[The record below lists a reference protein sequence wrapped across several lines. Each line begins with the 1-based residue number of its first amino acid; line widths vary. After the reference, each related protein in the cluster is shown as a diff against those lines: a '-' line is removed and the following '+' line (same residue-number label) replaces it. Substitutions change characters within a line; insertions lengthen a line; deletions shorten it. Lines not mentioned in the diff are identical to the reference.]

1 MIMKKTL
8 ILLCFSLVS
17 FSYSQKKELRS
28 ANRFIEKGEYAS
40 AIDILETTK
49 DLIQASDDKTKARA
63 MFLYGMIYTNTEDF
77 DKAVNSFEMAKNLGG
92 TNPLLDAEIAR
103 LENAIITS
111 AIGDQENEEFLSSAK
126 KLYGAYKLNPE
137 NNQLYLYYAASS
149 SVNADDYEQ
158 ALIYYKILIDI
169 NYEGIET
176 KYFITEVSSGNEIEI
191 GSESEFNLL
200 QKSKDYQDPREED
213 TESKYPEIV
222 KNIALI
228 YNRLGQ
234 KDKALDAIK
243 SARQANP
250 DDVGLIITTAN
261 IYFELGD
268 KEGFKSA
275 MSEAIE
281 LDPSNPILYY
291 NLGVVSADL
300 GEKDVAIEYYNKSIE
315 LDPTSENSY
324 LNLVALILDG
334 EASIIEEMNS
344 LGTSRSDN
352 ARYDE
357 LKELRENLYLQC
369 VPILKQ
375 LIDLNQNIEGVR
387 TLMNIF
393 GTLGDN
399 QGYMEMKNL
408 LDQLDQ

>member
-1 MIMKKTL
+1 MKKIL
-8 ILLCFSLVS
+8 IILSFLLVS
-17 FSYSQKKELRS
+17 SGYSQKKELRS
-28 ANRFIEKGEYAS
+28 ANKFIDRGEYTS
-40 AIDILETTK
+40 ALDLLESISDILQTT
-49 DLIQASDDKTKARA
+49 DDKTKARS

-77 DKAVNSFEMAKNLGG
+77 DKAVESYQLAKEIGG
-92 TNPLLDAEIAR
+92 SNPLLDAEIAK
-103 LENAIITS
+103 LENAIVTS
-111 AIGDQENEEFLSSAK
+111 AIGDQENENFISSAK
-126 KLYGAYKLNPE
+126 KLYGAYKINPE

-149 SVNADDYEQ
+149 SVSAKDYDQ
-158 ALIYYKILIDI
+158 ALAYYQMLIDI

-176 KYFITEVSSGNEIEI
+176 KYYITEVASGNEIEV

-200 QKSKDYQDPREED
+200 KRTNDYSDPREEE

-222 KNIALI
+222 KNVALI
-228 YNRLGQ
+228 YNTLGE

-243 SARQANP
+243 TAREANP

-268 KEGFKSA
+268 KEAFRSS

-281 LDPSNPILYY
+281 KDPSNPVLYY

-300 GEKDVAIEYYNKSIE
+300 GEDDAAIEYYKKSIE
-315 LDPTSENSY
+315 LDPSNEDSY
-324 LNLVALILDG
+324 LNMVAVILQG
-334 EASIIEEMNS
+334 EESIVDEMNS

-352 ARYDE
+352 IRYDE
-357 LKELRENLYLQC
+357 LKKIREDLYLQC
-369 VPILKQ
+369 VPILKD
-375 LIDLNQNIEGVR
+375 LVDLNQNIEAVR
-387 TLMNIF
+387 TLMNIY

-408 LDQLDQ
+408 RDQLDQ

>member
-1 MIMKKTL
+1 MTKRI
-8 ILLCFSLVS
+8 IFLCFALVS
-17 FSYSQKKELRS
+17 FSYGQKKELRS
-28 ANRFIEKGEYAS
+28 ANKFIEKGEYAS
-40 AIDILETTK
+40 ALDILDTTN

-92 TNPLLDAEIAR
+92 TNPLLDAEISK

-111 AIGDQENEEFLSSAK
+111 AIGDQETEDFISSAK

-137 NNQLYLYYAASS
+137 NNQLYLFYAASS

-158 ALIYYKILIDI
+158 ALIYYKMLVDI

-176 KYFITEVSSGNEIEI
+176 KYYVTEVSSGNEIEI

-200 QKSKDYQDPREED
+200 KKSKDYQDPREED

-228 YNRLGQ
+228 YNTLGQ

-243 SARQANP
+243 SARQSNP

-268 KEGFKSA
+268 KEAFKLS

-300 GEKDVAIEYYNKSIE
+300 GEKDVAVEYYKKSIE

-334 EASIIEEMNS
+334 ETSIIEEMNS
-344 LGTSRSDN
+344 LGTSRADN
-352 ARYDE
+352 IRYDE

-375 LIDLNQNIEGVR
+375 LVDLNQNIEGVR

>member
-1 MIMKKTL
+1 MTKRI
-8 ILLCFSLVS
+8 IFLCFALVS
-17 FSYSQKKELRS
+17 FSYGQKKELRS
-28 ANRFIEKGEYAS
+28 ANKFIEKGEYAS
-40 AIDILETTK
+40 ALDILDTTN

-92 TNPLLDAEIAR
+92 TNPLLDAEISK

-111 AIGDQENEEFLSSAK
+111 AIGDQETEDFISSAK
-126 KLYGAYKLNPE
+126 KLYGAYKINPE

-149 SVNADDYEQ
+149 SVNADDYDQ
-158 ALIYYKILIDI
+158 ALIYYKILVDI
-169 NYEGIET
+169 NYDGIET
-176 KYFITEVSSGNEIEI
+176 KYYITEVSSGNEIEI

-200 QKSKDYQDPREED
+200 KKSKDYQDPREED

-228 YNRLGQ
+228 YNTLGQ

-243 SARQANP
+243 SARQSNP

-268 KEGFKSA
+268 KEAFKLS

-300 GEKDVAIEYYNKSIE
+300 GEKDVAIEYYIKSIE
-315 LDPTSENSY
+315 LDPTNENSY
-324 LNLVALILDG
+324 LNLVAVILDG
-334 EASIIEEMNS
+334 EVPIIDEMNS
-344 LGTSRSDN
+344 LGTSTADN
-352 ARYDE
+352 RRYDE
-357 LKELRENLYLQC
+357 LKKLREGLYLQC
-369 VPILKQ
+369 VPILKK
-375 LIDLNQNIEGVR
+375 LVDLNQNIESVR

>member
-1 MIMKKTL
+1 MTKRI
-8 ILLCFSLVS
+8 IFLCFALVS
-17 FSYSQKKELRS
+17 FSYGQKKELRS
-28 ANRFIEKGEYAS
+28 ENKFIEKGEYAS
-40 AIDILETTK
+40 ALDILDTTN

-92 TNPLLDAEIAR
+92 TNPLLDAEISK

-111 AIGDQENEEFLSSAK
+111 AIGDQETEDFISSAK
-126 KLYGAYKLNPE
+126 KLYGAYKINPE
-137 NNQLYLYYAASS
+137 NNQLYLFYAASS

-158 ALIYYKILIDI
+158 ALIYYKMLVDI

-176 KYFITEVSSGNEIEI
+176 KYYVTEVSSGNEIEI

-200 QKSKDYQDPREED
+200 KKSKDYQDPREED

-228 YNRLGQ
+228 YNTLGQ

-243 SARQANP
+243 SARQSNP

-268 KEGFKSA
+268 KEAFKLS

-300 GEKDVAIEYYNKSIE
+300 GEKDVAVEYYKKSIE

-334 EASIIEEMNS
+334 ETSIIEEMNS
-344 LGTSRSDN
+344 LGTSRADN
-352 ARYDE
+352 VRYDE

-375 LIDLNQNIEGVR
+375 LVDLNQNIEGVR

>member
-1 MIMKKTL
+1 MKKVL
-8 ILLCFSLVS
+8 IFLCFLLVS
-17 FSYSQKKELRS
+17 FGYGQKKELRN
-28 ANRFIEKGEYAS
+28 ANKFIEKGEYAS
-40 AIDILETTK
+40 AIDALESISGILET
-49 DLIQASDDKTKARA
+49 SDDKTKARS

-77 DKAVNSFEMAKNLGG
+77 DKAVESFQSAKDIGG
-92 TNPLLDAEIAR
+92 SNALLDAEIAK

-111 AIGDQENEEFLSSAK
+111 AIGDQENEDFISSAK
-126 KLYGAYKLNPE
+126 KLYGAYRINPD

-149 SVNADDYEQ
+149 SVNGKDYNQ
-158 ALIYYKILIDI
+158 ALIYYQMLLDI

-176 KYFITEVSSGNEIEI
+176 KYYITEVVSGNEIEI
-191 GSESEFNLL
+191 GSESEYNLL
-200 QKSKDYQDPREED
+200 QKSKDYSDPRKED
-213 TESKYPEIV
+213 TESRYPEIV

-228 YNRLGQ
+228 YNMLGQ

-243 SARQANP
+243 TAREASP

-268 KEGFKSA
+268 KEAFRLA

-281 LDPSNPILYY
+281 KDPSNPILYY

-300 GEKDVAIEYYNKSIE
+300 GENDAAIEYYKKSIE
-315 LDPTSENSY
+315 LDPANEDSY
-324 LNLVALILDG
+324 LNMVAVILEG
-334 EASIIEEMNS
+334 EAAIVDEMNS

-352 ARYDE
+352 IRYDE
-357 LKELRENLYLQC
+357 LKKIREGLYLQC
-369 VPILKQ
+369 VPILKE
-375 LIDLNQNIEGVR
+375 LVDLNQNIEAVR
-387 TLMNIF
+387 TLMNIY

-408 LDQLDQ
+408 RDQLDQ

>member
-1 MIMKKTL
+1 MTKRI
-8 ILLCFSLVS
+8 IFLCFALVS
-17 FSYSQKKELRS
+17 FSYGQKKELRS
-28 ANRFIEKGEYAS
+28 ANKFIEKGEYAS
-40 AIDILETTK
+40 ALDILDTTN

-92 TNPLLDAEIAR
+92 TNSLLDAEIAK

-111 AIGDQENEEFLSSAK
+111 AIGDQETEDFISSAK
-126 KLYGAYKLNPE
+126 KLYGAYKINPE
-137 NNQLYLYYAASS
+137 NNQLYLFYAASS
-149 SVNADDYEQ
+149 SVNANDYDQ
-158 ALIYYKILIDI
+158 ALIYYKILVDI

-176 KYFITEVSSGNEIEI
+176 KYYITEVSSGNEIEI

-200 QKSKDYQDPREED
+200 KKSNDYQDPREED

-222 KNIALI
+222 KNMALI
-228 YNRLGQ
+228 YNTLGQ

-243 SARQANP
+243 SAREANP

-268 KEGFKSA
+268 KEAFKLA

-281 LDPSNPILYY
+281 KDPSNPILYY

-300 GEKDVAIEYYNKSIE
+300 GEKDVAVEYYKKSIE
-315 LDPTSENSY
+315 LDPTSENSH

-334 EASIIEEMNS
+334 ETSIIEEMNS

-357 LKELRENLYLQC
+357 LKELREGLYLQC

>member
-1 MIMKKTL
+1 MTKRI
-8 ILLCFSLVS
+8 IFLCFALVS
-17 FSYSQKKELRS
+17 FSYGQKKELRS
-28 ANRFIEKGEYAS
+28 ANKFIEKGEYAS
-40 AIDILETTK
+40 AIDILDSTN
-49 DLIQASDDKTKARA
+49 DLIQASDDKIKARA

-77 DKAVNSFEMAKNLGG
+77 DKAVKSFEMAKSLGG
-92 TNPLLDAEIAR
+92 TNPLLDAEIAK

-111 AIGDQENEEFLSSAK
+111 AIGDQENEDFISSAK
-126 KLYGAYKLNPE
+126 KLYGAYKINPE
-137 NNQLYLYYAASS
+137 NNQLYLFYAATS

-158 ALIYYKILIDI
+158 ALIYYKILVDI

-176 KYFITEVSSGNEIEI
+176 KYYITEVSSGNEIEI

-200 QKSKDYQDPREED
+200 KKSKDYQDPREED

-228 YNRLGQ
+228 YNTLGQ

-243 SARQANP
+243 SAREANP

-268 KEGFKSA
+268 KEAFKLA

-281 LDPSNPILYY
+281 KDSSNPILYY

-300 GEKDVAIEYYNKSIE
+300 GEKDVAIEYYIKSIE
-315 LDPTSENSY
+315 LDPTNENSY
-324 LNLVALILDG
+324 LNLVAVILDG
-334 EASIIEEMNS
+334 EVPIIDEMNS
-344 LGTSRSDN
+344 LGTSTADN
-352 ARYDE
+352 RRYDE
-357 LKELRENLYLQC
+357 LKKLREGLYLQC
-369 VPILKQ
+369 VPILKK
-375 LIDLNQNIEGVR
+375 LVDLNQNIESVR

>member
-1 MIMKKTL
+1 MKKIL
-8 ILLCFSLVS
+8 IILSFLLVS
-17 FSYSQKKELRS
+17 SGYSQKKELRS
-28 ANRFIEKGEYAS
+28 ANKFIERGEYTS
-40 AIDILETTK
+40 ALDVLESISDILQTT
-49 DLIQASDDKTKARA
+49 DDKTKARS

-77 DKAVNSFEMAKNLGG
+77 DKAVESYQLAKEIGG
-92 TNPLLDAEIAR
+92 SNPLLDAEIAK
-103 LENAIITS
+103 LENAIVTS
-111 AIGDQENEEFLSSAK
+111 AIGDQENENFISSAK
-126 KLYGAYKLNPE
+126 KLYGAYKINPE

-149 SVNADDYEQ
+149 SVSAKDYDQ
-158 ALIYYKILIDI
+158 ALTYYQMLIDI

-176 KYFITEVSSGNEIEI
+176 KYYITEVASGNEIEV

-200 QKSKDYQDPREED
+200 KRTNDYSDPREEE

-222 KNIALI
+222 KNVALI
-228 YNRLGQ
+228 YNTLGE

-243 SARQANP
+243 TAREANP

-268 KEGFKSA
+268 KEAFRSS

-281 LDPSNPILYY
+281 KDPSNPVLYY

-300 GEKDVAIEYYNKSIE
+300 GEDDAAIEYYKKSIE
-315 LDPTSENSY
+315 LDPSNEDSY
-324 LNLVALILDG
+324 LNMVAVILQG
-334 EASIIEEMNS
+334 EESIVDEMNS

-352 ARYDE
+352 IRYDE
-357 LKELRENLYLQC
+357 LKKIREDLYLQC
-369 VPILKQ
+369 VPILKD
-375 LIDLNQNIEGVR
+375 LVDLNQNIEAVR
-387 TLMNIF
+387 TLMNIY

-408 LDQLDQ
+408 RDQLDQ

>member
-1 MIMKKTL
+1 MIMTKR
-8 ILLCFSLVS
+8 IIFLCFALVS
-17 FSYSQKKELRS
+17 FSYGQKKELRS

-40 AIDILETTK
+40 AIDILETTN

-92 TNPLLDAEIAR
+92 TNPLLDAEISK

-111 AIGDQENEEFLSSAK
+111 AIGDQETEDFISSAK
-126 KLYGAYKLNPE
+126 KLYGAYKINPE
-137 NNQLYLYYAASS
+137 NNQLYLFYAASS

-200 QKSKDYQDPREED
+200 KKTKDYQDPREED

-228 YNRLGQ
+228 YNTLGQ

-243 SARQANP
+243 SARQSNP

-268 KEGFKSA
+268 KEAFKLS

-300 GEKDVAIEYYNKSIE
+300 GEKDVAVEYYKKSIE

-334 EASIIEEMNS
+334 ESSIIEEMNS

-352 ARYDE
+352 VRYDE

>member
-1 MIMKKTL
+1 MKKIL
-8 ILLCFSLVS
+8 ILLCFLLVS
-17 FSYSQKKELRS
+17 FGYSQKKELRS
-28 ANRFIEKGEYAS
+28 ANKFIEKGEYTS
-40 AIDILETTK
+40 ALDVLESISDILQT
-49 DLIQASDDKTKARA
+49 ADDKTKARS

-77 DKAVNSFEMAKNLGG
+77 DKAVESYQVAKEIGG
-92 TNPLLDAEIAR
+92 SNPLLDAEIAK

-111 AIGDQENEEFLSSAK
+111 AIGDQENENFISSAK
-126 KLYGAYKLNPE
+126 KLYGAYKINPE

-149 SVNADDYEQ
+149 SVSAKDYDQ
-158 ALIYYKILIDI
+158 ALAYYQMLIDI

-176 KYFITEVSSGNEIEI
+176 KYYITEVASGNEIEV

-200 QKSKDYQDPREED
+200 KRTNDYSDPREEE

-222 KNIALI
+222 KNVALI
-228 YNRLGQ
+228 YNTLGQ

-243 SARQANP
+243 TAREANP

-268 KEGFKSA
+268 KEAFRSS

-281 LDPSNPILYY
+281 KDPSNPVLYY

-300 GEKDVAIEYYNKSIE
+300 GEDAAAIEYYKKSIE
-315 LDPTSENSY
+315 LDPSNEDSY
-324 LNLVALILDG
+324 LNMVAVILQGEELIVD
-334 EASIIEEMNS
+334 EMNS

-352 ARYDE
+352 IRYDE
-357 LKELRENLYLQC
+357 LKKIREDLYLQC
-369 VPILKQ
+369 VPILKD
-375 LIDLNQNIEGVR
+375 LVDLNQNIEAVR
-387 TLMNIF
+387 TLMNIY

-408 LDQLDQ
+408 RDQLDQ

>member
-1 MIMKKTL
+1 MKKTL
-8 ILLCFSLVS
+8 ILLCFALVS
-17 FSYSQKKELRS
+17 FSYGQKKELRS

-111 AIGDQENEEFLSSAK
+111 AIGDQENEEFLSSAR

-375 LIDLNQNIEGVR
+375 LIDLSQNIEGVR

>member
-1 MIMKKTL
+1 MTKRI
-8 ILLCFSLVS
+8 IFLCFALVS
-17 FSYSQKKELRS
+17 FSYGQKKELRS
-28 ANRFIEKGEYAS
+28 ANKFIEKGEYAS
-40 AIDILETTK
+40 ALDILDTTN

-92 TNPLLDAEIAR
+92 TNPLLDAEISK

-111 AIGDQENEEFLSSAK
+111 AIGDQETEDFISSAK

-137 NNQLYLYYAASS
+137 NNQLYLFYAASS

-158 ALIYYKILIDI
+158 ALIYYKMLVDI

-176 KYFITEVSSGNEIEI
+176 KYYVTEVSSGNEIEI

-200 QKSKDYQDPREED
+200 KKSKDYQDPREED

-228 YNRLGQ
+228 YNTLGQ

-243 SARQANP
+243 SARQSNP

-268 KEGFKSA
+268 KEAFKLS

-315 LDPTSENSY
+315 LDPTSQNSY

-334 EASIIEEMNS
+334 ETSIIEEMNS
-344 LGTSRSDN
+344 LGTSRADN
-352 ARYDE
+352 IRYDE

>member
-1 MIMKKTL
+1 MKKIL
-8 ILLCFSLVS
+8 ILLCFLLVS
-17 FSYSQKKELRS
+17 FGYSQKKELRS
-28 ANRFIEKGEYAS
+28 ANKFIERGEYTS
-40 AIDILETTK
+40 ALDVLESISDILQTT
-49 DLIQASDDKTKARA
+49 DDKTKARS

-77 DKAVNSFEMAKNLGG
+77 DKAVESYQVAKDIGG
-92 TNPLLDAEIAR
+92 SNPLLDAEIAK

-111 AIGDQENEEFLSSAK
+111 AIGDQENENFISSAK
-126 KLYGAYKLNPE
+126 KLYGAYKINPE

-149 SVNADDYEQ
+149 SVSAKDYDQ
-158 ALIYYKILIDI
+158 ALAYYQMLIDI

-176 KYFITEVSSGNEIEI
+176 KYYITEVASGNEIEI

-200 QKSKDYQDPREED
+200 KRTNDYSDPREEE

-222 KNIALI
+222 KNVALI
-228 YNRLGQ
+228 YNTLGQ

-243 SARQANP
+243 TAREANP

-268 KEGFKSA
+268 KEAFRSS

-281 LDPSNPILYY
+281 KDPSNPVLYY

-300 GEKDVAIEYYNKSIE
+300 GEDDAAIEYYKKSIE
-315 LDPTSENSY
+315 LDPSNEDSY
-324 LNLVALILDG
+324 LNMVAVILQG
-334 EASIIEEMNS
+334 EESIVDEMNS

-352 ARYDE
+352 IRYDE
-357 LKELRENLYLQC
+357 LKKIREDLYLQC
-369 VPILKQ
+369 VPILKD
-375 LIDLNQNIEGVR
+375 LVDLNQNIEAVR
-387 TLMNIF
+387 TLMNIY

-408 LDQLDQ
+408 RDQLDQ

>member
-1 MIMKKTL
+1 MKKVL
-8 ILLCFSLVS
+8 IFLCFLLVS
-17 FSYSQKKELRS
+17 FGYGQKKELRN
-28 ANRFIEKGEYAS
+28 ANKFIEKGEYAS
-40 AIDILETTK
+40 AIDALESISGILET
-49 DLIQASDDKTKARA
+49 SDDKTKARS

-77 DKAVNSFEMAKNLGG
+77 DKAVESFQSAKDIGG
-92 TNPLLDAEIAR
+92 SNALLDAEIAK

-111 AIGDQENEEFLSSAK
+111 AIGDQENEEFISSAK
-126 KLYGAYKLNPE
+126 KLYGAYKINPD

-149 SVNADDYEQ
+149 SVNAKDYNQ
-158 ALIYYKILIDI
+158 ALIYYQMLLDI

-176 KYFITEVSSGNEIEI
+176 KYYITEVVSGNEIEI
-191 GSESEFNLL
+191 GSESEYNLL
-200 QKSKDYQDPREED
+200 QKSKDYSDPRTED

-228 YNRLGQ
+228 YNMLGQ

-243 SARQANP
+243 TAREANP

-268 KEGFKSA
+268 KEAFRLA

-281 LDPSNPILYY
+281 KDPSNPILYY

-300 GEKDVAIEYYNKSIE
+300 GENNAAVEYYKKSIE
-315 LDPTSENSY
+315 LDPTNEDSY
-324 LNLVALILDG
+324 LNMVAVILEG
-334 EASIIEEMNS
+334 EAAIVDEMNS
-344 LGTSRSDN
+344 LGTSSSDN
-352 ARYDE
+352 IRYDE
-357 LKELRENLYLQC
+357 LKKIREGLYLQC
-369 VPILKQ
+369 VPILKE
-375 LIDLNQNIEGVR
+375 LVDLNQNIEAVR
-387 TLMNIF
+387 TLMNIY

-408 LDQLDQ
+408 RDQLDQ

>member
-1 MIMKKTL
+1 MKKIL
-8 ILLCFSLVS
+8 ILLCFLIVS
-17 FSYSQKKELRS
+17 FGYSQKKELRS
-28 ANRFIEKGEYAS
+28 ANKFIERGEYTS
-40 AIDILETTK
+40 ALDVLESISDILQTT
-49 DLIQASDDKTKARA
+49 DDKTKARS

-77 DKAVNSFEMAKNLGG
+77 DKAVESYQVAKEIGG
-92 TNPLLDAEIAR
+92 SNPLLDAEIAK

-111 AIGDQENEEFLSSAK
+111 AIGDQENENFISSAK
-126 KLYGAYKLNPE
+126 KLYGAYKINPE

-149 SVNADDYEQ
+149 SVSAKDYDQ
-158 ALIYYKILIDI
+158 ALAYYQMLIDI

-176 KYFITEVSSGNEIEI
+176 KYYITEVASGNEIEI

-200 QKSKDYQDPREED
+200 KRTNDYSDPREEE

-222 KNIALI
+222 KNVALI
-228 YNRLGQ
+228 YNTLGQ

-243 SARQANP
+243 TAREANP

-268 KEGFKSA
+268 KEAFRSS

-281 LDPSNPILYY
+281 KDPSNPVLYY

-300 GEKDVAIEYYNKSIE
+300 GEDDAAIEYYKKSIE
-315 LDPTSENSY
+315 LDPSYEDSY
-324 LNLVALILDG
+324 LNMVAVILQG
-334 EASIIEEMNS
+334 EESIVDEMNS

-352 ARYDE
+352 IRYDE
-357 LKELRENLYLQC
+357 LKKIREDLYLQC
-369 VPILKQ
+369 VPILKD
-375 LIDLNQNIEGVR
+375 LVDLNQNIEAVR
-387 TLMNIF
+387 TLMNIY

-408 LDQLDQ
+408 RDQLDQ

>member
-1 MIMKKTL
+1 MKKIL
-8 ILLCFSLVS
+8 ILLCFLLVS
-17 FSYSQKKELRS
+17 FGYSQKKELRS
-28 ANRFIEKGEYAS
+28 ANKFIEKGEYTS
-40 AIDILETTK
+40 ALDVLESISDILQT
-49 DLIQASDDKTKARA
+49 ADDKTKARS

-77 DKAVNSFEMAKNLGG
+77 DKAVESYQVAKEIGG
-92 TNPLLDAEIAR
+92 SNPLLDAEIAK

-111 AIGDQENEEFLSSAK
+111 AIGDQENENFISSAK
-126 KLYGAYKLNPE
+126 KLYGAYKINPE

-149 SVNADDYEQ
+149 SVSAKDYDQ
-158 ALIYYKILIDI
+158 ALAYYQMLIDI

-176 KYFITEVSSGNEIEI
+176 KYYITEVASGNEIEI

-200 QKSKDYQDPREED
+200 KRTNDYSDPREEE

-222 KNIALI
+222 KNVALI
-228 YNRLGQ
+228 YNTLGQ

-243 SARQANP
+243 TAREANP

-268 KEGFKSA
+268 KEAFRSS

-281 LDPSNPILYY
+281 KDPSNPVLYY

-300 GEKDVAIEYYNKSIE
+300 GEDAAAIEYYKKSIE
-315 LDPTSENSY
+315 LDPSNEDSY
-324 LNLVALILDG
+324 LNMVAVILQG
-334 EASIIEEMNS
+334 EESIVDEMNS

-352 ARYDE
+352 IRYDE
-357 LKELRENLYLQC
+357 LKKIREDLYLQC
-369 VPILKQ
+369 VPILKD
-375 LIDLNQNIEGVR
+375 LVDLNQNIEAVR
-387 TLMNIF
+387 TLMNIY

-408 LDQLDQ
+408 RDQLDQ

>member
-1 MIMKKTL
+1 MKKVL
-8 ILLCFSLVS
+8 IFLCFSLVC
-17 FSYSQKKELRS
+17 FGYGQKKELRS
-28 ANRFIEKGEYAS
+28 ANKFIEKGEYAS
-40 AIDILETTK
+40 AIDVLESVT
-49 DLIQASDDKTKARA
+49 DLLQSSDDKTKARS

-77 DKAVNSFEMAKNLGG
+77 DKAVESFQMAQEIGGSNS
-92 TNPLLDAEIAR
+92 LLDAEIAK

-111 AIGDQENEEFLSSAK
+111 AIGDQENENFISSAK
-126 KLYGAYKLNPE
+126 KLYGAYKINPD

-149 SVNADDYEQ
+149 SVNAKDYDQ
-158 ALIYYKILIDI
+158 ALIYYQLLLDI

-176 KYFITEVSSGNEIEI
+176 KYYITEVVSGNEIEV

-200 QKSKDYQDPREED
+200 KKSNDYSDPREED
-213 TESKYPEIV
+213 TESRYPEIV

-228 YNRLGQ
+228 YNSLGE
-234 KDKALDAIK
+234 KDKALNAIQA
-243 SARQANP
+243 AREANP

-268 KEGFKSA
+268 KEAFRSS

-281 LDPSNPILYY
+281 KDPSNPILYY

-300 GEKDVAIEYYNKSIE
+300 GEKDAAIKYYEQSIE

-352 ARYDE
+352 VRYDE

>member
-1 MIMKKTL
+1 MKKIL
-8 ILLCFSLVS
+8 ILLCFLLVS
-17 FSYSQKKELRS
+17 FGYSQKKELRS
-28 ANRFIEKGEYAS
+28 ANKFIERGEYTS
-40 AIDILETTK
+40 ALDVLESISDILQTT
-49 DLIQASDDKTKARA
+49 DDKTKARS

-77 DKAVNSFEMAKNLGG
+77 DKAVESYQLAKEIGG
-92 TNPLLDAEIAR
+92 SNPLLDAEIAK

-111 AIGDQENEEFLSSAK
+111 AIGDQENENFISSAK
-126 KLYGAYKLNPE
+126 KLYGAYKINPE

-149 SVNADDYEQ
+149 SVSAKDYDQ
-158 ALIYYKILIDI
+158 ALAYYQMLIDI

-176 KYFITEVSSGNEIEI
+176 KYYITEVASGNEIEV

-200 QKSKDYQDPREED
+200 KRTNDYSDPREEE

-222 KNIALI
+222 KNVALI
-228 YNRLGQ
+228 YNTLGQ

-243 SARQANP
+243 TAREANP

-268 KEGFKSA
+268 KEAFRSS

-281 LDPSNPILYY
+281 KDPSNPVLYY

-300 GEKDVAIEYYNKSIE
+300 GEDEAAIEYYKKSIE
-315 LDPTSENSY
+315 LDPSNEDSY
-324 LNLVALILDG
+324 LNMVAVILQG
-334 EASIIEEMNS
+334 EESIVDEMNS

-352 ARYDE
+352 IRYDE
-357 LKELRENLYLQC
+357 LKKIREDLYLRC
-369 VPILKQ
+369 VPILKD
-375 LIDLNQNIEGVR
+375 LVDLNQNIEAVR
-387 TLMNIF
+387 TLMNIY

-408 LDQLDQ
+408 RDQLDQ

>member
-1 MIMKKTL
+1 MKKIL
-8 ILLCFSLVS
+8 ILLCFLLVS
-17 FSYSQKKELRS
+17 FGYSQKKELRS
-28 ANRFIEKGEYAS
+28 ANKFIEKGEYTS
-40 AIDILETTK
+40 ALDVLESISDILQT
-49 DLIQASDDKTKARA
+49 ADDKTKARS

-77 DKAVNSFEMAKNLGG
+77 DKAVESYQVAKEIGG
-92 TNPLLDAEIAR
+92 SNPLLDAEIAK

-111 AIGDQENEEFLSSAK
+111 AIGDQENENFISSAK
-126 KLYGAYKLNPE
+126 KLYGAYKINPE

-149 SVNADDYEQ
+149 SVSAKDYDQ
-158 ALIYYKILIDI
+158 ALDYYQMLIDI

-176 KYFITEVSSGNEIEI
+176 KYYITEVASGNEIEI

-200 QKSKDYQDPREED
+200 KRTNDYSDPREEE

-222 KNIALI
+222 KNVALI
-228 YNRLGQ
+228 YNTLGQ

-243 SARQANP
+243 TAREANP

-268 KEGFKSA
+268 KEAFRSS

-281 LDPSNPILYY
+281 KDPSNPVLYY

-300 GEKDVAIEYYNKSIE
+300 GEDDAAIEYYKKSIE
-315 LDPTSENSY
+315 LDPSNEDSY
-324 LNLVALILDG
+324 LNMVAVILQG
-334 EASIIEEMNS
+334 EESIVDEMNS

-352 ARYDE
+352 IRYDE
-357 LKELRENLYLQC
+357 LKKIREDLYLQC
-369 VPILKQ
+369 VPILKD
-375 LIDLNQNIEGVR
+375 LVDLNQNIEAVR
-387 TLMNIF
+387 TLMNIY

-408 LDQLDQ
+408 RDQLDQ

>member
-1 MIMKKTL
+1 MTKRI
-8 ILLCFSLVS
+8 IFLCFALVS
-17 FSYSQKKELRS
+17 FSYGQKKELRS

-40 AIDILETTK
+40 ALDILDTTN

-92 TNPLLDAEIAR
+92 TNSLLDAEIAK

-111 AIGDQENEEFLSSAK
+111 AIGDQENEDFISSAK
-126 KLYGAYKLNPE
+126 KLYGAYKINPE
-137 NNQLYLYYAASS
+137 NNQLYLFYAASS
-149 SVNADDYEQ
+149 SVNANDYDQ
-158 ALIYYKILIDI
+158 ALIYYKILVDI

-176 KYFITEVSSGNEIEI
+176 KYYITEVSSGNEIEI

-200 QKSKDYQDPREED
+200 KKSKDYQDPREED

-228 YNRLGQ
+228 YNTLGQ

-243 SARQANP
+243 SAREANP

-268 KEGFKSA
+268 KEAFKLA

-281 LDPSNPILYY
+281 KDPSNPILYY

-300 GEKDVAIEYYNKSIE
+300 GEKDVAVEYYKKSIE
-315 LDPTSENSY
+315 LDPTSENSH

-334 EASIIEEMNS
+334 ETSIIEEMNS
-344 LGTSRSDN
+344 LGTSKADN
-352 ARYDE
+352 VRYDE
-357 LKELRENLYLQC
+357 LKELREGLYLQC

>member
-1 MIMKKTL
+1 MKKAL
-8 ILLCFSLVS
+8 LFLCFSLVC
-17 FSYSQKKELRS
+17 FGYGQKKELRS
-28 ANRFIEKGEYAS
+28 ANKFIEKGEYAS
-40 AIDILETTK
+40 AIDVLESVT
-49 DLIQASDDKTKARA
+49 DLLQSSDDKTKARS

-77 DKAVNSFEMAKNLGG
+77 DKAVESFQMAKEIGG
-92 TNPLLDAEIAR
+92 SNSLLDAEIAK

-111 AIGDQENEEFLSSAK
+111 AIGDQENENFISSAK
-126 KLYGAYKLNPE
+126 KLYGAYKINPD

-149 SVNADDYEQ
+149 SVNAKDYDQ
-158 ALIYYKILIDI
+158 ALIYYQLLLDI

-176 KYFITEVSSGNEIEI
+176 NYFITEVVSGNEIEV

-200 QKSKDYQDPREED
+200 KKSNDYSDPREED
-213 TESKYPEIV
+213 TESRYPEIV

-228 YNRLGQ
+228 YNSLGQ

-268 KEGFKSA
+268 KVGFKLA

-300 GEKDVAIEYYNKSIE
+300 GEKDVAVEYYNKSIE

-357 LKELRENLYLQC
+357 LKKLRENLYLQC

-399 QGYMEMKNL
+399 QGYML
-408 LDQLDQ
+408 SLIHI

>member
-1 MIMKKTL
+1 MKKVL
-8 ILLCFSLVS
+8 IFLCFLLVS
-17 FSYSQKKELRS
+17 FGYGQKKELRN
-28 ANRFIEKGEYAS
+28 ANKFIEKGEYAS
-40 AIDILETTK
+40 AIDALESISGILET
-49 DLIQASDDKTKARA
+49 SDDKTKARS

-77 DKAVNSFEMAKNLGG
+77 DKAVESFQSAKDIGG
-92 TNPLLDAEIAR
+92 SNALLDAEIAK

-111 AIGDQENEEFLSSAK
+111 AIGDQENEDFISSAK
-126 KLYGAYKLNPE
+126 KLYGAYRINPD

-149 SVNADDYEQ
+149 SVNAKDYNQ
-158 ALIYYKILIDI
+158 ALIYYQMLLDI

-176 KYFITEVSSGNEIEI
+176 KYYITEVVSGNEIEI
-191 GSESEFNLL
+191 GSESEYNLL
-200 QKSKDYQDPREED
+200 QKSKDYSDPRKED
-213 TESKYPEIV
+213 TESRYPEIV

-228 YNRLGQ
+228 YNMLGQ

-243 SARQANP
+243 TAREASP

-268 KEGFKSA
+268 KEAFRLA

-281 LDPSNPILYY
+281 KDPSNPILYY

-300 GEKDVAIEYYNKSIE
+300 GENDAAIEYYKKSIE
-315 LDPTSENSY
+315 LDPANEDSY
-324 LNLVALILDG
+324 LNMVAVILEG
-334 EASIIEEMNS
+334 EAAIVDEMNS

-352 ARYDE
+352 IRYDE
-357 LKELRENLYLQC
+357 LKKIREGLYLQC
-369 VPILKQ
+369 VPILKE
-375 LIDLNQNIEGVR
+375 LVDLNQNIEAVR
-387 TLMNIF
+387 TLMNIY

-408 LDQLDQ
+408 RDQLDQ

>member
-1 MIMKKTL
+1 MTKRI
-8 ILLCFSLVS
+8 IFLCFALVS
-17 FSYSQKKELRS
+17 FSYGQKKELRS
-28 ANRFIEKGEYAS
+28 ANKFIEKGEYAS
-40 AIDILETTK
+40 AIDILDSTN
-49 DLIQASDDKTKARA
+49 DLIQASDDKIKARA

-77 DKAVNSFEMAKNLGG
+77 DKAVKSFEMAKSLGG
-92 TNPLLDAEIAR
+92 TNPLLDAEIAK

-111 AIGDQENEEFLSSAK
+111 AIGDQENEDFISSAK
-126 KLYGAYKLNPE
+126 KLYGAYKINPE
-137 NNQLYLYYAASS
+137 NNQLYLFYAATS

-158 ALIYYKILIDI
+158 ALIYYKILVDI
-169 NYEGIET
+169 NYDGIET
-176 KYFITEVSSGNEIEI
+176 KYYITEVSSGNEIEI

-200 QKSKDYQDPREED
+200 KKAKDYQDPREED

-228 YNRLGQ
+228 YNTLGQ

-243 SARQANP
+243 SAREANP

-268 KEGFKSA
+268 KEAFKLS

-300 GEKDVAIEYYNKSIE
+300 GEKDIAVEYYKKSIE
-315 LDPTSENSY
+315 LDPTNENSY
-324 LNLVALILDG
+324 LNLVAVILDG
-334 EASIIEEMNS
+334 EVPIIDEMNS
-344 LGTSRSDN
+344 LGTSRADN
-352 ARYDE
+352 IRYDE

-375 LIDLNQNIEGVR
+375 LVDLNQNIEGVR

>member
-1 MIMKKTL
+1 MIMTKR
-8 ILLCFSLVS
+8 IIFLCFALVS
-17 FSYSQKKELRS
+17 FSYGQKKELRS
-28 ANRFIEKGEYAS
+28 ANKFIEKGEYAS
-40 AIDILETTK
+40 ALDILDTTN

-92 TNPLLDAEIAR
+92 TNPLLDAEISK

-111 AIGDQENEEFLSSAK
+111 AIGDQETEDFISSAK
-126 KLYGAYKLNPE
+126 KLYGAYKINPE
-137 NNQLYLYYAASS
+137 NNQLYLFYAASS

-158 ALIYYKILIDI
+158 ALIYYKMLVDI

-176 KYFITEVSSGNEIEI
+176 KYYVTEVSSGNEIEI

-200 QKSKDYQDPREED
+200 KKSKDYQDPREED

-228 YNRLGQ
+228 YNTLGQ

-243 SARQANP
+243 SARQSNP

-268 KEGFKSA
+268 KEAFKLS

-300 GEKDVAIEYYNKSIE
+300 GEKDVAVEYYKKSIE

-334 EASIIEEMNS
+334 ETSIIEEMNS
-344 LGTSRSDN
+344 LGTSRADN
-352 ARYDE
+352 VRYDE

-375 LIDLNQNIEGVR
+375 LVDLNQNIEGVR

>member
-1 MIMKKTL
+1 MTKRI
-8 ILLCFSLVS
+8 IFLCFALVS
-17 FSYSQKKELRS
+17 FSYGQKKELRS

-243 SARQANP
+243 NARQANP

-408 LDQLDQ
+408 LDQ

>member
-1 MIMKKTL
+1 MIMTKR
-8 ILLCFSLVS
+8 IIFLCFALVS
-17 FSYSQKKELRS
+17 FSYGQKKELRS